1 MGAYEVATV
10 NRDCEA
16 VQIPSGIKVT
26 IPKGTNVKITQSL
39 GGKYTVI
46 TDQGFM
52 VSIDGKDGDAIGK
65 QAAPAQSEES
75 AHGAGEQ
82 TDISQEVVEKKVWEN
97 LKTCFDPEIP
107 VNIVDLG
114 LIYECKVETL
124 PESGYQVGIKMTL
137 TAPGCGMGE
146 VIKQDAAT
154 KIARIPG
161 VKQTNVDLVWQPTWN
176 PSMMSEAA
184 KLQLGMM

>member
-1 MGAYEVATV
+1 MSAYEVV
-10 NRDCEA
+10 NISRDCDA

-26 IPKGTNVKITQSL
+26 IPKGTEVKITQSL

-52 VSIDGKDGDAIGK
+52 VSVDGVNADALGK
-65 QAAPAQSEES
+65 KSETAPAKDQPSQSQE
-75 AHGAGEQ
+75 AV
-82 TDISQEVVEKKVWEN
+82 DISKEAVEKKVWEN

-114 LIYECKVETL
+114 LIYECKVEPT
-124 PESGYQVGIKMTL
+124 EGGHVVNIKMTL

-146 VIKQDAAT
+146 TIKQDAEA
-154 KIARIPG
+154 KIASNPG
-161 VKQTNVDLVWQPTWN
+161 VKQTHIELVWQPTWN